1 MKNKKMRPFII
12 LLAGTLIVSLSGCGN
27 TIPALSEE
35 QEALVVEYASTAVLK
50 HDANYQGKL
59 VDLSTLSN
67 EEETPEEETPEEE
80 TAEEE
85 TTQAPA
91 EDTNIPEESAPVQ
104 EPQQEAGNAEQEEAQ
119 VQANAEQVL
128 GLHDVSLTCSG
139 YEVDE
144 FYPKNGNEIYFV
156 MNATPGNNLLVMRF
170 TLRNLLNEEQE
181 IQIRPGAVRVKIDL
195 NGGEKNALTTML
207 LNDLATYQGTLG
219 PNEETEL
226 VVVGEYPVE
235 DLQVIDSLSVKLKN
249 ESGEVILNCN

>member
-1 MKNKKMRPFII
+1 MTNIKMKPFITI
-12 LLAGTLIVSLSGCGN
+12 LAGAMMVSLCGCGN
-27 TIPALSEE
+27 AIPSLSEE

-59 VDLSTLSN
+59 MDLSALTN
-67 EEETPEEETPEEE
+67 EEDTP
-80 TAEEE
+80 EEE
-85 TTQAPA
+85 TTQAP
-91 EDTNIPEESAPVQ
+91 EGDTGIPEEPAPMQ
-104 EPQQEAGNAEQEEAQ
+104 EPQQEADNAVQEEAQ
-119 VQANAEQVL
+119 AQANAEQIL
-128 GLHDVSLTCSG
+128 GLQDVSLTYSG

-156 MNATPGNNLLVMRF
+156 MNATPGNNLLVMKF

-181 IQIRPGAVRVKIDL
+181 IRIQPGAVRVKIDL

-235 DLQVIDSLSVKLKN
+235 DLQAIDSLSVKLKN
-249 ESGEVILNCN
+249 ESNEVILNCD

>member
-59 VDLSTLSN
+59 VDLSTLKN
-67 EEETPEEETPEEE
+67 EEETPEEETTQEPVEEADIPKEPE
-80 TAEEE
+80 
-85 TTQAPA
+85 QM
-91 EDTNIPEESAPVQ
+91 Q
-104 EPQQEAGNAEQEEAQ
+104 EPQQDVLSAEQAEAEI
-119 VQANAEQVL
+119 QADAEQIL
-128 GLHDVSLTCSG
+128 GLQDVSLTYSG

-156 MNATPGNNLLVMRF
+156 MNATPGNNLLVVKF
-170 TLRNLLNEEQE
+170 TLRNLLNEEQN
-181 IQIRPGAVRVKIDL
+181 IQIQPGTVRVKIIM
-195 NGGEKNALTTML
+195 NGEEKNALTTML

>member
-1 MKNKKMRPFII
+1 MTNKKTNPFITI
-12 LLAGTLIVSLSGCGN
+12 LAGALLVSLSGCGN
-27 TIPALSEE
+27 TVPALSEE

-59 VDLSTLSN
+59 MDLSTLAN
-67 EEETPEEETPEEE
+67 EEETPEEE

>member
-59 VDLSTLSN
+59 VDLSTLKN
-67 EEETPEEETPEEE
+67 EEETPEEETMQA
-80 TAEEE
+80 TAEE
-85 TTQAPA
+85 T
-91 EDTNIPEESAPVQ
+91 DIPKEPEQMQ
-104 EPQQEAGNAEQEEAQ
+104 EPQQDVLSAEQAEAEI
-119 VQANAEQVL
+119 QADAEQIL
-128 GLHDVSLTCSG
+128 GLQDVSLTYSG

-156 MNATPGNNLLVMRF
+156 MNATPGNNLLVVKF
-170 TLRNLLNEEQE
+170 TLRNLLNEEQD
-181 IQIRPGAVRVKIDL
+181 IQIQPGTVRVKIIM
-195 NGGEKNALTTML
+195 NGEEKNALTTML

>member
-59 VDLSTLSN
+59 VDLSTLKN
-67 EEETPEEETPEEE
+67 EEETPEEETM
-80 TAEEE
+80 
-85 TTQAPA
+85 QAPA
-91 EDTNIPEESAPVQ
+91 EEADIPKEPEQMQ
-104 EPQQEAGNAEQEEAQ
+104 EPQQDVFSAKQAEAEIQADAEQI
-119 VQANAEQVL
+119 L
-128 GLHDVSLTCSG
+128 GLQDVSLTYSG

-156 MNATPGNNLLVMRF
+156 MNATPGNNLLVVKF
-170 TLRNLLNEEQE
+170 TLRNLLNEEQD
-181 IQIRPGAVRVKIDL
+181 IQIQPGTVRVKIIM
-195 NGGEKNALTTML
+195 NGEEENALTTML

-235 DLQVIDSLSVKLKN
+235 DLQTIDSLSVKLKN
-249 ESGEVILNCN
+249 ESCEVVLNCD

>member
-67 EEETPEEETPEEE
+67 EEETPEEETTQEPVEEADIPKEPE
-80 TAEEE
+80 
-85 TTQAPA
+85 QM
-91 EDTNIPEESAPVQ
+91 Q
-104 EPQQEAGNAEQEEAQ
+104 EPQQDVLSAEQAEAEI
-119 VQANAEQVL
+119 QADAEQIL
-128 GLHDVSLTCSG
+128 GLQDVSLTYSG

-156 MNATPGNNLLVMRF
+156 MNATPGNNLLVVKF
-170 TLRNLLNEEQE
+170 TLRNLLNEEQD
-181 IQIRPGAVRVKIDL
+181 IQVQPGTVRVKIIM
-195 NGGEKNALTTML
+195 NGEEKNALTTML
-207 LNDLATYQGTLG
+207 LNDLAAYQGTLG

-235 DLQVIDSLSVKLKN
+235 DLQAIDSLSVKLKN

>member
-59 VDLSTLSN
+59 VDLSTLKN
-67 EEETPEEETPEEE
+67 EEETPVEETM
-80 TAEEE
+80 
-85 TTQAPA
+85 QAPA
-91 EDTNIPEESAPVQ
+91 EEADIPKEPEQMQ
-104 EPQQEAGNAEQEEAQ
+104 EPQQDVFSAEQAEAEI
-119 VQANAEQVL
+119 QADAEQIL
-128 GLHDVSLTCSG
+128 GLQDVSLTYSG

-156 MNATPGNNLLVMRF
+156 MNATPGNNLLVVKF
-170 TLRNLLNEEQE
+170 TLRNLLNEEQD
-181 IQIRPGAVRVKIDL
+181 IQIQPGTVRVKIIM
-195 NGGEKNALTTML
+195 NGEEENALTTML

-235 DLQVIDSLSVKLKN
+235 DLQSIDSLSVKLKN
-249 ESGEVILNCN
+249 ESCEVVLNCD

>member
-12 LLAGTLIVSLSGCGN
+12 LLAGTLLVSLSGCGN

-67 EEETPEEETPEEE
+67 EEETPEEETTQEPVEEADIPKEPE
-80 TAEEE
+80 
-85 TTQAPA
+85 QM
-91 EDTNIPEESAPVQ
+91 Q
-104 EPQQEAGNAEQEEAQ
+104 EPQQDVLSAEQAEAEI
-119 VQANAEQVL
+119 QADAEQIL
-128 GLHDVSLTCSG
+128 GLQDVSLTYSG

-156 MNATPGNNLLVMRF
+156 MNATPGNNLLVVKF
-170 TLRNLLNEEQE
+170 TLRNLLNEEQD
-181 IQIRPGAVRVKIDL
+181 IQIQPGTVRVKIIM
-195 NGGEKNALTTML
+195 NGEEKNALTTML

-235 DLQVIDSLSVKLKN
+235 DLQIIDSLSVKLKN

>member
-12 LLAGTLIVSLSGCGN
+12 LLAGTLLVSLSGCGN

-67 EEETPEEETPEEE
+67 EEETPEEETTQEPVEEADIPKEPE
-80 TAEEE
+80 
-85 TTQAPA
+85 QM
-91 EDTNIPEESAPVQ
+91 Q
-104 EPQQEAGNAEQEEAQ
+104 EPQQDVLSAEQAEAEI
-119 VQANAEQVL
+119 QADAEQIL
-128 GLHDVSLTCSG
+128 GLQDVSLTYSG

-156 MNATPGNNLLVMRF
+156 MNATPGNNLLVMKF
-170 TLRNLLNEEQE
+170 TLRNLLNEEQD
-181 IQIRPGAVRVKIDL
+181 IQIQPGTVRVKIIM
-195 NGGEKNALTTML
+195 NGEEKNALTTML

>member
-1 MKNKKMRPFII
+1 MKNKKMKPFII

-27 TIPALSEE
+27 TIPSLSEE

-59 VDLSTLSN
+59 VDLSTLKN
-67 EEETPEEETPEEE
+67 EEETPVEETMQAS
-80 TAEEE
+80 AEE
-85 TTQAPA
+85 A
-91 EDTNIPEESAPVQ
+91 DIPKEPEQMQ
-104 EPQQEAGNAEQEEAQ
+104 EPQQDVFSAEQAEAEI
-119 VQANAEQVL
+119 QADAEQIL
-128 GLHDVSLTCSG
+128 GLQDVSLTYSG

-156 MNATPGNNLLVMRF
+156 MKD
-170 TLRNLLNEEQE
+170 
-181 IQIRPGAVRVKIDL
+181 IQIQPGTVRVKIIM
-195 NGGEKNALTTML
+195 NGEEKNALTTML

-235 DLQVIDSLSVKLKN
+235 DLQTIDSLSVKLKN
-249 ESGEVILNCN
+249 ESGEVVLNCD

>member
-67 EEETPEEETPEEE
+67 EEETPEEETTQEPVEEADIPKEPE
-80 TAEEE
+80 
-85 TTQAPA
+85 QM
-91 EDTNIPEESAPVQ
+91 Q
-104 EPQQEAGNAEQEEAQ
+104 EPQQDVLSAEQAEAEI
-119 VQANAEQVL
+119 QADAEQIL
-128 GLHDVSLTCSG
+128 GLQDVSLTYSG

-156 MNATPGNNLLVMRF
+156 MNATPGNNLLVVKF
-170 TLRNLLNEEQE
+170 TLRNLLNEEQD
-181 IQIRPGAVRVKIDL
+181 IQIQPGTVRVKIIM
-195 NGGEKNALTTML
+195 NGEEKNALTTML

>member
-27 TIPALSEE
+27 TIPVLSEE

-59 VDLSTLSN
+59 VDLSTLKN
-67 EEETPEEETPEEE
+67 EEETPVEETM
-80 TAEEE
+80 
-85 TTQAPA
+85 QAPA
-91 EDTNIPEESAPVQ
+91 EEADIPKEPEQMQ
-104 EPQQEAGNAEQEEAQ
+104 EPQQDVFSAEQAEAEI
-119 VQANAEQVL
+119 QADAEQIL
-128 GLHDVSLTCSG
+128 GLQDVSLTYSG

-156 MNATPGNNLLVMRF
+156 MNATPGNNLLVVKF
-170 TLRNLLNEEQE
+170 TLRNLLNEEQD
-181 IQIRPGAVRVKIDL
+181 IQIQPGTVRVKIIM
-195 NGGEKNALTTML
+195 NGEEENALTTML

-235 DLQVIDSLSVKLKN
+235 DLQTIDSLSVKLKN
-249 ESGEVILNCN
+249 ESGEVVLNCD

>member
-67 EEETPEEETPEEE
+67 EEETPEEETTQEPVEEADIPKEPE
-80 TAEEE
+80 
-85 TTQAPA
+85 QM
-91 EDTNIPEESAPVQ
+91 Q
-104 EPQQEAGNAEQEEAQ
+104 EPQQDVLSAEQAEAEI
-119 VQANAEQVL
+119 QADAEQIL
-128 GLHDVSLTCSG
+128 GLQDVSLTYSG

-156 MNATPGNNLLVMRF
+156 MNATPGNNLLVVKF
-170 TLRNLLNEEQE
+170 TLRNLLNEEQD
-181 IQIRPGAVRVKIDL
+181 IQIQPGTVRVKIIM
-195 NGGEKNALTTML
+195 NGEEKNALTTML
-207 LNDLATYQGTLG
+207 LNDLAAYQGTLG

>member
-59 VDLSTLSN
+59 VDLSTLKN
-67 EEETPEEETPEEE
+67 EEETPEEETMQAL
-80 TAEEE
+80 AEE
-85 TTQAPA
+85 A
-91 EDTNIPEESAPVQ
+91 DIPKEPEQIQ
-104 EPQQEAGNAEQEEAQ
+104 EPQQDVFSAEQAEAEI
-119 VQANAEQVL
+119 QADAEQIL
-128 GLHDVSLTCSG
+128 GLQDVSLTYSG

-156 MNATPGNNLLVMRF
+156 MNATPGNNLLVVKF
-170 TLRNLLNEEQE
+170 TLRNLLNEEQD
-181 IQIRPGAVRVKIDL
+181 IQIQPGTVRVKIIM
-195 NGGEKNALTTML
+195 NGEEKNALTTML

>member
-12 LLAGTLIVSLSGCGN
+12 LLAGTLLVSLSGCGN

-59 VDLSTLSN
+59 VDLSMLSN
-67 EEETPEEETPEEE
+67 EEETPEEETTQEPVEEADIPKEPE
-80 TAEEE
+80 
-85 TTQAPA
+85 QM
-91 EDTNIPEESAPVQ
+91 Q
-104 EPQQEAGNAEQEEAQ
+104 EPQQDVLSAEQAEAEI
-119 VQANAEQVL
+119 QADAEQIL
-128 GLHDVSLTCSG
+128 GLQDVSLTYSG

-156 MNATPGNNLLVMRF
+156 MNATPGNNLLVVKF
-170 TLRNLLNEEQE
+170 TLRNLLNEEQN
-181 IQIRPGAVRVKIDL
+181 IQIQPGTVRVKIIM
-195 NGGEKNALTTML
+195 NGEEKNALTTML

>member
-59 VDLSTLSN
+59 VDLSTLKN
-67 EEETPEEETPEEE
+67 EEETPVEETM
-80 TAEEE
+80 
-85 TTQAPA
+85 QAPA
-91 EDTNIPEESAPVQ
+91 EEADIPKEPEQMQ
-104 EPQQEAGNAEQEEAQ
+104 EPQQDVFSAEQAEAEI
-119 VQANAEQVL
+119 QADAEQIL
-128 GLHDVSLTCSG
+128 GLQDVSLTYSG

-156 MNATPGNNLLVMRF
+156 MNATPGNNLLVVKF
-170 TLRNLLNEEQE
+170 TLRNLLNEEQD
-181 IQIRPGAVRVKIDL
+181 IQIQPGTVRVKIIM
-195 NGGEKNALTTML
+195 NGEEKNALTTML

>member
-1 MKNKKMRPFII
+1 MTNKKTKPFITI
-12 LLAGTLIVSLSGCGN
+12 LAGAMIVSLCGCGN
-27 TIPALSEE
+27 TIPNLSEE

-59 VDLSTLSN
+59 VDLSTLTN
-67 EEETPEEETPEEE
+67 EEETPEEEV
-80 TAEEE
+80 
-85 TTQAPA
+85 TQTPA
-91 EDTNIPEESAPVQ
+91 EDTNIPEEPAPVQ
-104 EPQQEAGNAEQEEAQ
+104 EPQQD
-119 VQANAEQVL
+119 VHNAEQVEEEIQADAEQIL

-156 MNATPGNNLLVMRF
+156 MNATPGNNLLVMKF
-170 TLRNLLNEEQE
+170 ILRNLLNEEQE
-181 IQIRPGAVRVKIDL
+181 IQIQPGAVRVKIDL

-235 DLQVIDSLSVKLKN
+235 DLQTINSLSVKLKN

>member
-12 LLAGTLIVSLSGCGN
+12 LLAGTLLVSLSGCGN

-67 EEETPEEETPEEE
+67 EEETPEEETTQEPVEEADIPKEPE
-80 TAEEE
+80 
-85 TTQAPA
+85 QM
-91 EDTNIPEESAPVQ
+91 Q
-104 EPQQEAGNAEQEEAQ
+104 EPQQDVLSAEQAEAEI
-119 VQANAEQVL
+119 QADAEQIL
-128 GLHDVSLTCSG
+128 GLQDVSLTYSG

-156 MNATPGNNLLVMRF
+156 MNATPGNNLLVVKF
-170 TLRNLLNEEQE
+170 TLRNLLNEEQN
-181 IQIRPGAVRVKIDL
+181 IQIQPGTVRVKIIM
-195 NGGEKNALTTML
+195 NGEEKNALTTML

-226 VVVGEYPVE
+226 VVVGEYPAE
-235 DLQVIDSLSVKLKN
+235 NLQTIDSLRVKLKN

>member
-59 VDLSTLSN
+59 VDLSTLKN
-67 EEETPEEETPEEE
+67 EEETPVEETMQA
-80 TAEEE
+80 TAEE
-85 TTQAPA
+85 T
-91 EDTNIPEESAPVQ
+91 DIPKEPEQMQ
-104 EPQQEAGNAEQEEAQ
+104 EPQQDVLSAEQAEAEI
-119 VQANAEQVL
+119 QADAEQIL
-128 GLHDVSLTCSG
+128 GLQDVSLTYSG

-156 MNATPGNNLLVMRF
+156 MNATPGNNLLVVKF
-170 TLRNLLNEEQE
+170 TLRNLLNEEQD
-181 IQIRPGAVRVKIDL
+181 IQIQPGTVRVKIIM
-195 NGGEKNALTTML
+195 NGEEKNALTTML

>member
-1 MKNKKMRPFII
+1 
-12 LLAGTLIVSLSGCGN
+12 
-27 TIPALSEE
+27 
-35 QEALVVEYASTAVLK
+35 
-50 HDANYQGKL
+50 
-59 VDLSTLSN
+59 
-67 EEETPEEETPEEE
+67 
-80 TAEEE
+80 
-85 TTQAPA
+85 
-91 EDTNIPEESAPVQ
+91 
-104 EPQQEAGNAEQEEAQ
+104 
-119 VQANAEQVL
+119 
-128 GLHDVSLTCSG
+128 
-139 YEVDE
+139 
-144 FYPKNGNEIYFV
+144 
-156 MNATPGNNLLVMRF
+156 MRF

>member
-1 MKNKKMRPFII
+1 MTNKKTNPFITI
-12 LLAGTLIVSLSGCGN
+12 LAGALLVSLSGCGN

-59 VDLSTLSN
+59 MDLSALAN
-67 EEETPEEETPEEE
+67 EEETPEEET
-80 TAEEE
+80 T
-85 TTQAPA
+85 
-91 EDTNIPEESAPVQ
+91 Q
-104 EPQQEAGNAEQEEAQ
+104 EPVEEADIPKEPEQMQEQQQDVLNAEQAEAEI
-119 VQANAEQVL
+119 QADAEQIL
-128 GLHDVSLTCSG
+128 GLQDVSLTYSG

-156 MNATPGNNLLVMRF
+156 MNATPGNNLLVVKF
-170 TLRNLLNEEQE
+170 TLRNLLNEEQD
-181 IQIRPGAVRVKIDL
+181 IQIRPGTVRVKIIM
-195 NGGEKNALTTML
+195 NGEEKNALTTML

>member
-12 LLAGTLIVSLSGCGN
+12 LLAGTLLVSLSGCGN

-59 VDLSTLSN
+59 VDLSMLSN
-67 EEETPEEETPEEE
+67 EEETPEEETTQEPVEEADIPKEPE
-80 TAEEE
+80 
-85 TTQAPA
+85 QM
-91 EDTNIPEESAPVQ
+91 Q
-104 EPQQEAGNAEQEEAQ
+104 EPQQDVLSAEQAEAEI
-119 VQANAEQVL
+119 QADAEQIL
-128 GLHDVSLTCSG
+128 GLQDVSLTYSG

-156 MNATPGNNLLVMRF
+156 MNATPGNNLLVVKF
-170 TLRNLLNEEQE
+170 TLRNLLNEEQN
-181 IQIRPGAVRVKIDL
+181 IQIQPGTVRVKIIM
-195 NGGEKNALTTML
+195 NGEEKNALTTML

-226 VVVGEYPVE
+226 VVVGEYPAE
-235 DLQVIDSLSVKLKN
+235 NLQTIDSLRVKLKN

>member
-12 LLAGTLIVSLSGCGN
+12 LLAGTLLVSLSGCGN

-67 EEETPEEETPEEE
+67 EEETPEEET
-80 TAEEE
+80 T
-85 TTQAPA
+85 
-91 EDTNIPEESAPVQ
+91 Q
-104 EPQQEAGNAEQEEAQ
+104 EPVEEADIPKEPEQMQESQQDVFSAEQAEAEI
-119 VQANAEQVL
+119 QADAEQIL
-128 GLHDVSLTCSG
+128 GLQDVSLTYSG

-156 MNATPGNNLLVMRF
+156 MNATPGNNLLVVKF
-170 TLRNLLNEEQE
+170 TLRNLLNEEQD
-181 IQIRPGAVRVKIDL
+181 IQIQPGTVRVKIIM
-195 NGGEKNALTTML
+195 NGEEENALTTML

-235 DLQVIDSLSVKLKN
+235 DLQSIDSLSVKLKN
-249 ESGEVILNCN
+249 ESCEVVLNCD

>member
-12 LLAGTLIVSLSGCGN
+12 LLAGTLLVSLSGCGN

-59 VDLSTLSN
+59 VDLSTLKN
-67 EEETPEEETPEEE
+67 EEETPVEETM
-80 TAEEE
+80 
-85 TTQAPA
+85 QAPA
-91 EDTNIPEESAPVQ
+91 EEADIPKEPEQMQ
-104 EPQQEAGNAEQEEAQ
+104 EPQQDVFSAEQAEAEI
-119 VQANAEQVL
+119 QADAEQIL
-128 GLHDVSLTCSG
+128 GLQDVSLTYSG

-156 MNATPGNNLLVMRF
+156 MNATPGNNLLVVKF
-170 TLRNLLNEEQE
+170 TLRNLLNEEQD
-181 IQIRPGAVRVKIDL
+181 IQIQPGTVRVKIIM
-195 NGGEKNALTTML
+195 NGEEENALTTML

-235 DLQVIDSLSVKLKN
+235 DLQSIDSLSVKLKN
-249 ESGEVILNCN
+249 ESCEVVLNCD